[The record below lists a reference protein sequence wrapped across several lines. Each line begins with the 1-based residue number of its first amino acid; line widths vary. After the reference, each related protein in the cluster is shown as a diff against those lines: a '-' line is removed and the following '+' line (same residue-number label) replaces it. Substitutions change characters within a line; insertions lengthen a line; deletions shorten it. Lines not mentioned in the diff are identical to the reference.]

1 MNITI
6 SNNIVVENPTTGLIN
21 WCKANLRLSNPEYA
35 KKARMG
41 FWVGDTPKRISLYET
56 RGDNLILPYGAID
69 LIPPELLDG
78 GEIIYDFQ
86 NNEDIEYNA
95 KVPLRNYQEKAVNN
109 MLIAGH
115 GILQAPAGSGKGLL
129 LSAKIY
135 TPDGYKRNADLEV
148 GDKVCNSYGG
158 VSTVTA
164 LYDRGKQPC
173 YKIVFTDDTSI
184 ICDSEHLWT
193 VRNTRNQTKWHVLST
208 KEIFEKGVHD
218 MGGNR
223 QWEIPITKPIH
234 FTARRLNLDPWLVGA
249 LLGDGYIKKK
259 GISFSNVEADV
270 VSRFEGKMGAGYLK
284 HSSVRRQD
292 WFVIDENRIACKLE
306 DLGLLGKC
314 SWEKFIPKEY
324 MFNSIEVRLGVLQG
338 LMDTDGSVEGTS
350 YSLTSTSKRLVE
362 DCLFIVQS
370 LGGTGKISIRNT
382 KYTYKGE
389 KRHGRESYRL
399 HFKLY
404 DYKPFT
410 SKKHNE
416 KWRDRTKYVS
426 AYRRIKEIRPVP
438 PLHTQCI
445 SVDSQDSLF
454 ITDNCIVTH
463 NTRCGIALFTKW
475 QAKTLWLCHTKDLIN
490 QAKKSAEEFID
501 PSLTGT
507 ITEGKVNIGK
517 GVTFATVQT
526 MCKLDLSQYKD
537 LWGTILVDEVH
548 RVSGSPTRITQY
560 QKVLNNLSARHK
572 YGLSATVHR
581 ADGLEQCMFSL
592 VGKVAYQVPDEAVAE
607 NIMRVGICRV
617 GTGIEISRE
626 TLNTDGTINYAKL
639 INYLTNNLNRN
650 MIISANIE
658 CRPSLVLSE
667 RVTQLEILLNM
678 LPKDMRDKA
687 AMITGKSKKAERE
700 KALDDMRT
708 GKKKYL
714 FATYQLA
721 KEGLNIPC
729 LERLYMAS
737 PVKDYAVVTQ
747 AIGRIARTCEG
758 KSEPI
763 CYDFVDNIGYCVK
776 AYKHRVRTYKK
787 NNCYFV
793 EDESD

>member
-6 SNNIVVENPTTGLIN
+6 SNNIVIEDPPTELMN

-35 KKARMG
+35 KKARMNL
-41 FWVGDTPKRISLYET
+41 WLGDTPKTISLYEI
-56 RGDNLILPYGAID
+56 RGGDLILPYGATD
-69 LIPPELLDG
+69 LIPPELLDES
-78 GEIIYDFQ
+78 EIIHDFS
-86 NNEDIEYNA
+86 NDEVIDYNA
-95 KVPLRNYQEKAVNN
+95 KIPLRNYQERAVNN

-115 GILQAPAGSGKGLL
+115 GILQAPAGSGK
-129 LSAKIY
+129 S
-135 TPDGYKRNADLEV
+135 
-148 GDKVCNSYGG
+148 
-158 VSTVTA
+158 
-164 LYDRGKQPC
+164 
-173 YKIVFTDDTSI
+173 
-184 ICDSEHLWT
+184 
-193 VRNTRNQTKWHVLST
+193 
-208 KEIFEKGVHD
+208 
-218 MGGNR
+218 
-223 QWEIPITKPIH
+223 
-234 FTARRLNLDPWLVGA
+234 
-249 LLGDGYIKKK
+249 
-259 GISFSNVEADV
+259 
-270 VSRFEGKMGAGYLK
+270 
-284 HSSVRRQD
+284 
-292 WFVIDENRIACKLE
+292 
-306 DLGLLGKC
+306 
-314 SWEKFIPKEY
+314 
-324 MFNSIEVRLGVLQG
+324 
-338 LMDTDGSVEGTS
+338 
-350 YSLTSTSKRLVE
+350 
-362 DCLFIVQS
+362 
-370 LGGTGKISIRNT
+370 
-382 KYTYKGE
+382 
-389 KRHGRESYRL
+389 
-399 HFKLY
+399 
-404 DYKPFT
+404 
-410 SKKHNE
+410 
-416 KWRDRTKYVS
+416 
-426 AYRRIKEIRPVP
+426 
-438 PLHTQCI
+438 
-445 SVDSQDSLF
+445 
-454 ITDNCIVTH
+454 
-463 NTRCGIALFTKW
+463 RCGIALLTKW
-475 QAKTLWLCHTKDLIN
+475 QTKSLWLCHTKDLIN
-490 QAKKSAEEFID
+490 QAKTMAEEFID
-501 PSLTGT
+501 KDLIGT

-537 LWGTILVDEVH
+537 LWDCIIVDECH

>member
-6 SNNIVVENPTTGLIN
+6 SNNIVVENPTAELRN
-21 WCKANLRLSNPEYA
+21 WCKANLRLSNPEYT

-41 FWVGDTPKRISLYET
+41 FWIGDTAKTISLYET
-56 RGDNLILPYGAID
+56 IGDNLILPYGAID

-78 GEIIYDFQ
+78 REIIYDFQ

-95 KVPLRNYQEKAVNN
+95 KIPLRNYQEKAVNN

-115 GILQAPAGSGKGLL
+115 GILQAPAGSGK
-129 LSAKIY
+129 S
-135 TPDGYKRNADLEV
+135 
-148 GDKVCNSYGG
+148 
-158 VSTVTA
+158 
-164 LYDRGKQPC
+164 
-173 YKIVFTDDTSI
+173 
-184 ICDSEHLWT
+184 
-193 VRNTRNQTKWHVLST
+193 
-208 KEIFEKGVHD
+208 
-218 MGGNR
+218 
-223 QWEIPITKPIH
+223 
-234 FTARRLNLDPWLVGA
+234 
-249 LLGDGYIKKK
+249 
-259 GISFSNVEADV
+259 
-270 VSRFEGKMGAGYLK
+270 
-284 HSSVRRQD
+284 
-292 WFVIDENRIACKLE
+292 
-306 DLGLLGKC
+306 
-314 SWEKFIPKEY
+314 
-324 MFNSIEVRLGVLQG
+324 
-338 LMDTDGSVEGTS
+338 
-350 YSLTSTSKRLVE
+350 
-362 DCLFIVQS
+362 
-370 LGGTGKISIRNT
+370 
-382 KYTYKGE
+382 
-389 KRHGRESYRL
+389 
-399 HFKLY
+399 
-404 DYKPFT
+404 
-410 SKKHNE
+410 
-416 KWRDRTKYVS
+416 
-426 AYRRIKEIRPVP
+426 
-438 PLHTQCI
+438 
-445 SVDSQDSLF
+445 
-454 ITDNCIVTH
+454 
-463 NTRCGIALFTKW
+463 RCGIALFTKW
-475 QAKTLWLCHTKDLIN
+475 KTKALWLCHTKDLIN
-490 QAKKSAEEFID
+490 QAKTMAEEFID
-501 PSLTGT
+501 KNFIGT

-537 LWGTILVDEVH
+537 LWDCIIVDECH

-607 NIMRVGICRV
+607 NIMRVGICKV